1 MRNIPFL
8 NYKCVIVLQL
18 IIAFSIGTIC
28 KAEDSISDYLSGK
41 WYLDT
46 EAYVLDLTNGQSHKD
61 GFLFGNLSVYYEFEN
76 DGTLRTGYEGYLIDS
91 WFPSEIDSGIAE
103 WKYDGKYLT
112 VGDTQYELTIVDHDR
127 FVLTS
132 NDRFPQMSFNRV
144 QYFDRTV
151 TFGRFEQDGIL
162 DNGPEAIEWYVIEK
176 TDEYILLLSKY
187 ALATVQYTDDYF
199 IYSFEESTL
208 YNWLNTEFL
217 ESFNDDEHAEM
228 LRITADEEGYSVA
241 APAGSA
247 EYPYV
252 SLLSLSDAEKYTGQ
266 NIDIYPTPT
275 VCADLCSIDDPPC
288 LWLSTTDYYGF
299 SGYPC
304 CVDDLNRIGSMKA
317 EYENYVRPIICIE
330 KRITLGD

>member
-1 MRNIPFL
+1 MFDRSFFKIYCAIVL
-8 NYKCVIVLQL
+8 LIVIVLQ
-18 IIAFSIGTIC
+18 FERVCRS
-28 KAEDSISDYLSGK
+28 EMNNNEYLYGK
-41 WYLDT
+41 WDLDT
-46 EAYVLDLTNGQSHKD
+46 EEYVLDLTNGQSHKD

-132 NDRFPQMSFNRV
+132 NDRFPQMTFNRV
-144 QYFDRTV
+144 RYFDKTV
-151 TFGRFEQDGIL
+151 AFGRFEQDGIME
-162 DNGPEAIEWYVIEK
+162 NGPEAIEWYVIEE

-252 SLLSLSDAEKYTGQ
+252 SLLSLSDAEKYIGQ

-275 VCADLCSIDDPPC
+275 VCADLGSIDDPPC